1 MLCLTETFYFIII
14 YIIKNA
20 ALSILN
26 IYNIVSF
33 KLYKKYYYF
42 AQMMKHIAILLKK
55 DLLLE
60 LRQQHTFYGILLY
73 IASTIYVLYLSLPE
87 SPEASVW
94 NSLFWV
100 IQLFVC
106 VNTVAKSFLQ
116 ESRGRMLYFYTI
128 TSPVEFIIAKL
139 LFNLVLMLVM
149 TLISLLLFFIFLN
162 NPVTDSLRF
171 TGIVILGGTSI
182 SLVFTLM
189 SAIAAKAQQNAALIA
204 ILGFPVILPQLLLLM
219 RLSKAAFS
227 EVFREGAVLQL
238 VGLIAGLDVLV
249 IALAV
254 VLFPYLW
261 KD

>member
-1 MLCLTETFYFIII
+1 MISRI
-14 YIIKNA
+14 Y
-20 ALSILN
+20 ALLR
-26 IYNIVSF
+26 
-33 KLYKKYYYF
+33 
-42 AQMMKHIAILLKK
+42 K
-55 DLLLE
+55 DILLE
-60 LRQQHTFYGILLY
+60 LRQQHSFYGILLY
-73 IASTIYVLYLSLPE
+73 IASTIFVLYLSLPE
-87 SPEASVW
+87 SPDANVW

-116 ESRGRMLYFYTI
+116 ENKGRMLYFYSI
-128 TSPVEFIIAKL
+128 TSPVEFILAKL
-139 LFNLVLMLVM
+139 FFNIILMLIM
-149 TLISLLLFFIFLN
+149 SLVSLSLFFIFLD
-162 NPVTDSLRF
+162 NPVTDSIRF
-171 TGIVILGGTSI
+171 TGIVLLGGTSI

-227 EVFREGAVLQL
+227 EVFRAGAVMQL
-238 VGLIAGLDVLV
+238 SGLIGLMDLLV
-249 IALAV
+249 IILAV

>member
-1 MLCLTETFYFIII
+1 MSRITT
-14 YIIKNA
+14 
-20 ALSILN
+20 
-26 IYNIVSF
+26 
-33 KLYKKYYYF
+33 
-42 AQMMKHIAILLKK
+42 LLKK

-73 IASTIYVLYLSLPE
+73 IASTIFVLYLSLPE
-87 SPEASVW
+87 TPDANVW

-116 ESRGRMLYFYTI
+116 ESKGRMLYFYSI
-128 TSPVEFIIAKL
+128 SSPVEFILAKL
-139 LFNLVLMLVM
+139 FFNIILMLIMSMV
-149 TLISLLLFFIFLN
+149 SLLLFFIFLD

-171 TGIVILGGTSI
+171 TGIVLLGGTSI

-227 EVFREGAVLQL
+227 EVFRAGAVMQL
-238 VGLIAGLDVLV
+238 SGLIGLMDLLV
-249 IALAV
+249 IVLAV
-254 VLFPYLW
+254 ILFPYLW
-261 KD
+261 KE

>member
-1 MLCLTETFYFIII
+1 MSRIT
-14 YIIKNA
+14 
-20 ALSILN
+20 
-26 IYNIVSF
+26 
-33 KLYKKYYYF
+33 
-42 AQMMKHIAILLKK
+42 ILLKK

-73 IASTIYVLYLSLPE
+73 IASTIFVLYLSLPE
-87 SPEASVW
+87 TPDANVW

-116 ESRGRMLYFYTI
+116 ESKGRMLYFYSI
-128 TSPVEFIIAKL
+128 SSPVEFILAKL
-139 LFNLVLMLVM
+139 FFNIILMLIMSMV
-149 TLISLLLFFIFLN
+149 SLLLFFIFLD

-171 TGIVILGGTSI
+171 TGIVLLGGTSI

-227 EVFREGAVLQL
+227 EVFRAGAVMQL
-238 VGLIAGLDVLV
+238 SGLIGLMDLLV
-249 IALAV
+249 IVLAV
-254 VLFPYLW
+254 ILFPYLW
-261 KD
+261 KE